1 VIVHS
6 SAGSDEVKFV
16 LKRLSELPTLPVAL
30 YRMLDALSDPRLSMA
45 KISQTVSEDPAL
57 ATKMLKLANSPY
69 YGFQKEVRSVEHAMV
84 LLGVETVKAL
94 ALGVSI
100 FNTFHDS
107 SDLIGINKAGLWTH
121 FLAVAFCAKQL
132 ASIARVSEPDAAFT
146 SGLIHDIGRLA
157 LLRLF
162 PSESVAV
169 VEMIKDGGLSL
180 PEAEERAFGLD
191 HQAAG
196 SFLARMWSLPDDLQ
210 DTIAFHHDRTALDK
224 GDLVGAV
231 YLAEK
236 ICKLRG
242 LGWTGEVRVPEISDD
257 ELTQFRITSD
267 QLEEVEKRLME
278 KQPEINEFFRS
289 IW

>member
-1 VIVHS
+1 MAHS
-6 SAGSDEVKFV
+6 SARSDEVKFV
-16 LKRLSELPTLPVAL
+16 LKRLSELPTLPAAL
-30 YRMLDALSDPRLSMA
+30 YQMLDALSNPKLSMA
-45 KISQTVSEDPAL
+45 KISRIVSQDPAL
-57 ATKMLKLANSPY
+57 ASKMLKLANSPY
-69 YGFQKEVRSVEHAMV
+69 YGFQREVRSVEHAMV

-107 SDLIGINKAGLWTH
+107 SDLAGINKAGLWTH
-121 FLAVAFCAKQL
+121 FLAVAFCARQF
-132 ASIARVSEPDAAFT
+132 ASVVQVSEPDAAFT

-169 VEMIKDGGLSL
+169 VEAIEDGELSL
-180 PEAEERAFGLD
+180 LEAEERAFGLD
-191 HQAAG
+191 HQTAG
-196 SFLARMWSLPDDLQ
+196 SFLAKRWSLPDDLQ
-210 DTIAFHHDRTALDK
+210 DAIAFHHDRTALDK

-236 ICKLRG
+236 TCKLRG
-242 LGWTGEVRVPEISDD
+242 LGWTGEVRVPDITDD
-257 ELTQFRITSD
+257 ELTQFHITSD

-278 KQPEINEFFRS
+278 KDPEFDEFFKS

>member
-1 VIVHS
+1 VTTHS
-6 SAGSDEVKFV
+6 NVRSDKVKLV
-16 LKRLSELPTLPVAL
+16 LKRLSELPTLPAAL
-30 YRMLDALSDPRLSMA
+30 YQMLDALSNPKLSMA
-45 KISQTVSEDPAL
+45 RISRIVSQDPAL
-57 ATKMLKLANSPY
+57 TSKMLKLANSPY

-107 SDLIGINKAGLWTH
+107 SDLAGINKAGLWTH
-121 FLAVAFCAKQL
+121 FLAVAFCAKEL
-132 ASIARVSEPDAAFT
+132 ASVIDASEPDAAFT

-169 VEMIKDGGLSL
+169 VEAIEDGALSL
-180 PEAEERAFGLD
+180 VEAEERAFGLD

-196 SFLARMWSLPDDLQ
+196 SFLAKTWSLPDDLQ
-210 DTIAFHHDRTALDK
+210 DAIALHHDRIALEK

-236 ICKLRG
+236 VCKLRG
-242 LGWTGEVRVPEISDD
+242 LGWTGEVSVPDITVE
-257 ELTQFRITSD
+257 ELTQFHMTSD
-267 QLEEVEKRLME
+267 QLKEVEERLME
-278 KQPEINEFFRS
+278 KEPEFDEFFNS
-289 IW
+289 VW